1 MIKLK
6 IDTTKFLGAKLFSA
20 KDGTRHVAIPL
31 DANNIYE
38 GAKGAYLNL
47 VVSERQEVSQ
57 YGQTH
62 SVKLDLGKDRKDEK
76 VYVGD
81 GTEMIFDNAKPKAQS
96 APAPAPSSAADDDM
110 DDCPF

>member
-6 IDTTKFLGAKLFSA
+6 IDCLKFLGAKLFTA
-20 KDGTRHVAIPL
+20 KDGTKHVAIPL
-31 DANNIYE
+31 EANNIYE
-38 GAKGAYLNL
+38 GAKGCYLNL
-47 VVSERQEVSQ
+47 AVSERQEVSQ

-81 GTEMIFDNAKPKAQS
+81 GTEHVFESAKPKAQS
-96 APAPAPSSAADDDM
+96 APAPSSAVDESF

>member
-6 IDTTKFLGAKLFSA
+6 IDCLKFLGAKLFTA
-20 KDGTRHVAIPL
+20 KDGTKHVAIPL
-31 DANNIYE
+31 EANNIYE
-38 GAKGAYLNL
+38 GAKGCYLNL
-47 VVSERQEVSQ
+47 AVSERQEVSQ

-81 GTEMIFDNAKPKAQS
+81 GTEHVFESAKPKAQS
-96 APAPAPSSAADDDM
+96 APAPSRAVDDDSETI
-110 DDCPF
+110 PF

>member
-1 MIKLK
+1 MIRLKL
-6 IDTTKFLGAKLFSA
+6 DTLKFLGAKLFTA
-20 KDGTRHVAIPL
+20 KDGTKHVAIPL

-38 GAKGAYLNL
+38 GQKGAYLNL
-47 VVSERQEVSQ
+47 VVSSRQETSQ

-81 GTEMIFDNAKPKAQS
+81 GTEYIFDNSKPPAK
-96 APAPAPSSAADDDM
+96 PAPAPNSQNDETDDI
-110 DDCPF
+110 PF